1 MLFELLWDDKSWITK
16 EKLWQLYIG
25 EWLCHGDCL
34 LKLSWYQTLQF
45 FTSYDTAVEQI
56 AIIKQLMELYIV
68 EEEEFEYGSSMLEL
82 AIALSYHGELAE
94 DSNKW
99 VKEMNITLINV
110 WWHDLWSVLKERMP
124 QSFYNVTV

>member
-1 MLFELLWDDKSWITK
+1 M
-16 EKLWQLYIG
+16 
-25 EWLCHGDCL
+25 
-34 LKLSWYQTLQF
+34 
-45 FTSYDTAVEQI
+45 EQI
-56 AIIKQLMELYIV
+56 AVIKQLMELYIV

-110 WWHDLWSVLKERMP
+110 WWHELLSVLKEKMP
-124 QSFYNVTV
+124 QSFYVTV

>member
-1 MLFELLWDDKSWITK
+1 MEIACWSSADTKLFN
-16 EKLWQLYIG
+16 
-25 EWLCHGDCL
+25 
-34 LKLSWYQTLQF
+34 F

-110 WWHDLWSVLKERMP
+110 WWHELWSVLKERMP
-124 QSFYNVTV
+124 H